1 MILEC
6 IHAYI
11 CQRNYMGECRP
22 ADQVYT
28 TTKGISQSD
37 LDMLTSAVQSIGR
50 VELGRVDLSNGVM
63 LHSDS
68 VAPNFNILSFS
79 YLPQIN
85 DRCSALC
92 CSSLRPSLKNRNI
105 RGSKELS
112 HLVMFDSIPD
122 GFYVIDMMRSD
133 YFKERADINIEEA
146 NSYIDHDGTD
156 IVCESKPDGMPQ
168 ITFDLFS
175 SNPLKIEDILNAGN
189 KTLQRVSEIF
199 HGLVVSK
206 RERKRLYIVYN
217 PDDYE
222 TILAYLTITLKLM
235 PSKVANQFSF
245 VTCLGKTSSVDF
257 DICCI
262 PTTDKKYIS
271 ELKSEGNVI
280 IVTGYESCYINE
292 SKGKFAE
299 FLSCSK
305 TNEFEQWL
313 TESQRYLSYVTK
325 IEQMDDI
332 ASLYVNTQRKDFD
345 GYNLETSIYE
355 LGSSIHIVSEKIELI
370 DKINGELD
378 RQIEAISEKLEF
390 TLGAVQI
397 FTISNIQNHII
408 MPVFDLYDK
417 CKSNNDIVDKI
428 FGWLKSILF
437 GTYKQ
442 SSELQ
447 QKHFEIISRCFQSV
461 QERLSENYVPFIA
474 YLSNDWDSLHMF
486 FSNYLKET
494 RYDDVANS
502 VVLSILS
509 CLLQNISC
517 TRMFRSDM
525 RDYLTFEY
533 LRLWPDKFISV
544 VEYVFS
550 GNEQFHTI
558 EFEFIFDKVLDYAAK
573 DKAYKE
579 NFEKWLSDVVLVL
592 SRRGLLVNALN
603 YTKER
608 YKNEYDEDKSV
619 IIEKEFWVLLNN
631 YFKLLLPEII
641 DFKVLY
647 STFEVARDIV
657 GDNPRPS
664 LLDFVFGYWNKNIV
678 EPNYISAIKSV
689 HYDEITDE
697 DIAKYKNALEYLNTP
712 DLRNVISRDFLS
724 AYEGF
729 IDEYTIYI
737 TQKKREGVLL
747 NDRINFVAREIM
759 LLDNKTILKILTD
772 EDYLGKAK
780 VDSDLQQLNIVNPKK
795 DRRVADYAK
804 EETIKYLSN
813 KKSMNKVKFCSR
825 VRQERSAKF
834 VDYRV
839 RSKDIFTNIIGS
851 SIFTIVFAI
860 ITAVIGFLFC
870 ERVLDSYFRSIYILF
885 VIATAFISEIIYWA
899 NYRNRRLRNLLA
911 MSIWQMILMLFAT
924 LGIYMLTQFALISL
938 GI

>member
-28 TTKGISQSD
+28 ITKGISQSD
-37 LDMLTSAVQSIGR
+37 LDMLTSAVEAIGR

-92 CSSLRPSLKNRNI
+92 CSSLRPSLKNKNI

-168 ITFDLFS
+168 ITFGLFS

-235 PSKVANQFSF
+235 PPKVANQFSF

-262 PTTDKKYIS
+262 PTTDKEYIS

-280 IVTGYESCYINE
+280 IVTGYEPCYVNE
-292 SKGKFAE
+292 AKGKFAE

-313 TESQRYLSYVTK
+313 IESQRYLSYVTK
-325 IEQMDDI
+325 IEHMDEI
-332 ASLYVNTQRKDFD
+332 ASLYVNTLRKDVD
-345 GYNLETSIYE
+345 VDNLETTIYE
-355 LGSSIHIVSEKIELI
+355 FGTSIQVVSEKLDLI
-370 DKINGELD
+370 DRINGELD
-378 RQIEAISEKLEF
+378 RQIDAISEKIEF

-397 FTISNIQNHII
+397 FTISNIQNYII

-437 GTYKQ
+437 GTYEQ
-442 SSELQ
+442 PSELQ

-474 YLSNDWDSLHMF
+474 YLSNDWDGLHMF
-486 FSNYLKET
+486 FINYLSER
-494 RYDDVANS
+494 RYDDDS
-502 VVLSILS
+502 SFVVLSILS
-509 CLLQNISC
+509 CLLQNLSNA
-517 TRMFRSDM
+517 RMFRSDM

-533 LRLWPDKFISV
+533 LRLWPDKFISI

-550 GNEQFHTI
+550 GSNQFHTI
-558 EFEFIFDKVLDYAAK
+558 EFEFIFDKVLNYAAK
-573 DKAYKE
+573 ENGFKE
-579 NFEKWLSDVVLVL
+579 WITPWINSVVFVL
-592 SRRGLLVNALN
+592 SRKELLVDALN
-603 YTKER
+603 YIRER
-608 YKNEYDEDKSV
+608 FITLFDEDQ
-619 IIEKEFWVLLNN
+619 IIYDTFYTLLS
-631 YFKLLLPEII
+631 YFIALPNVV
-641 DFKVLY
+641 DFKAFY

-689 HYDEITDE
+689 HYDEITDD
-697 DIAKYKNALEYLNTP
+697 DIAKYKNALEYLKTP
-712 DLRNVISRDFLS
+712 ALRNVISRDFLS

-737 TQKKREGVLL
+737 TQKKREGGLL

-772 EDYLGKAK
+772 EYYLGKTK
-780 VDSDLQQLNIVNPKK
+780 VASDLQQLNIVKPKK

-813 KKSMNKVKFCSR
+813 KKSKNKVKFCNR

-839 RSKDIFTNIIGS
+839 RSKDVFTNIIGS
-851 SIFTIVFAI
+851 IIFAIVFAI

-885 VIATAFISEIIYWA
+885 VIAIAIISEIIYWA

-924 LGIYMLTQFALISL
+924 LGIYMLIQFALISL

>member
-1 MILEC
+1 
-6 IHAYI
+6 
-11 CQRNYMGECRP
+11 MGECRP

-28 TTKGISQSD
+28 ITKGISQSD
-37 LDMLTSAVQSIGR
+37 LDMLTSAVQVIGR
-50 VELGRVDLSNGVM
+50 VELGRVDLSKGVM

-68 VAPNFNILSFS
+68 VAPNFDILSFS
-79 YLPQIN
+79 YLPKIN
-85 DRCSALC
+85 ERYSALC
-92 CSSLRPSLKNRNI
+92 CSSLRSSLKDKNI

-112 HLVMFDSIPD
+112 HMVMFDSIPD
-122 GFYVIDMMRSD
+122 GFYAIDMISAD
-133 YFKERADINIEEA
+133 YFKKYKDIQIEE
-146 NSYIDHDGTD
+146 NITYNDNNGD
-156 IVCESKPDGMPQ
+156 IVCEIKPDEMPQ
-168 ITFDLFS
+168 ITFGLFS

-235 PSKVANQFSF
+235 PPKVANQFSF

-262 PTTDKKYIS
+262 PTTDKEYIS

-280 IVTGYESCYINE
+280 IVTGYEPCYVNE
-292 SKGKFAE
+292 AKGKFAE

-313 TESQRYLSYVTK
+313 IESQRYLSYVTK
-325 IEQMDDI
+325 IEHMDEI
-332 ASLYVNTQRKDFD
+332 ASLYVNTLKKDVD
-345 GYNLETSIYE
+345 VDNLETTIYE
-355 LGSSIHIVSEKIELI
+355 FGTSIQVVSEKLDLI
-370 DKINGELD
+370 DRINGELD
-378 RQIEAISEKLEF
+378 RQIDAISEKIEF

-397 FTISNIQNHII
+397 FTISNIQNYII

-442 SSELQ
+442 PSELQ
-447 QKHFEIISRCFQSV
+447 QKHFEIISRCFQLV

-494 RYDDVANS
+494 RYDDVSNS
-502 VVLSILS
+502 VVLLILS

-525 RDYLTFEY
+525 RDYLTQEY
-533 LRLWPDKFISV
+533 LRKRPDNFISI

-550 GNEQFHTI
+550 GSNQFHTI
-558 EFEFIFDKVLDYAAK
+558 EFEFIFDKMLNYAAK
-573 DKAYKE
+573 ENGFKE
-579 NFEKWLSDVVLVL
+579 WITPWINSVVFVL
-592 SRRGLLVNALN
+592 SRKELLVDALN
-603 YTKER
+603 YIRER
-608 YKNEYDEDKSV
+608 FITLFDEDQ
-619 IIEKEFWVLLNN
+619 IIYDTFYTLLS
-631 YFKLLLPEII
+631 YFIALPNVV
-641 DFKVLY
+641 DFKAFY

-697 DIAKYKNALEYLNTP
+697 DIAKYKNALEYLKTP
-712 DLRNVISRDFLS
+712 ALRNVISSDFLS
-724 AYEGF
+724 AYEDF

-737 TQKKREGVLL
+737 TQKKREGGLL

-772 EDYLGKAK
+772 EDYLGKTK
-780 VDSDLQQLNIVNPKK
+780 VASDLQQLNIVKPKN

-813 KKSMNKVKFCSR
+813 KNSKNKVKFCSR

-839 RSKDIFTNIIGS
+839 RSKDVFTNIIGS
-851 SIFTIVFAI
+851 IIFAIVFALIAGI
-860 ITAVIGFLFC
+860 ISFLFC
-870 ERVLDSYFRSIYILF
+870 SRVLGSYFRSIYIIY
-885 VIATAFISEIIYWA
+885 VIAIAIISEITYWA

-911 MSIWQMILMLFAT
+911 MSIWQMVLMLFAT
-924 LGIYMLTQFALISL
+924 LGVYMLTQFVFISI

>member
-28 TTKGISQSD
+28 ITKGISQSD
-37 LDMLTSAVQSIGR
+37 LDMLTSAVEAIGR

-92 CSSLRPSLKNRNI
+92 CSSLRPSLKNKNI

-168 ITFDLFS
+168 ITFGLFS

-235 PSKVANQFSF
+235 PPKVANQFSF

-262 PTTDKKYIS
+262 PTTDKEYIS

-280 IVTGYESCYINE
+280 IVTGYEPCYVNE
-292 SKGKFAE
+292 AKGKFAE

-313 TESQRYLSYVTK
+313 IESQRYLSYVTK
-325 IEQMDDI
+325 IEHMDKI
-332 ASLYVNTQRKDFD
+332 ASLYVNTLRKDVD
-345 GYNLETSIYE
+345 VDNLETTIYE
-355 LGSSIHIVSEKIELI
+355 FGTSIQVVSEKLDLI
-370 DKINGELD
+370 DRINGELD
-378 RQIEAISEKLEF
+378 RQIDAISEKIEF

-397 FTISNIQNHII
+397 FTISNIQNYII

-437 GTYKQ
+437 GTYEQ
-442 SSELQ
+442 PSELQ

-474 YLSNDWDSLHMF
+474 YLSNDWDGLHMF
-486 FSNYLKET
+486 FINYLSER
-494 RYDDVANS
+494 RYDDDS
-502 VVLSILS
+502 SFVVLSILS
-509 CLLQNISC
+509 CLLQNLSNA
-517 TRMFRSDM
+517 RMFRSDM

-533 LRLWPDKFISV
+533 LRLWPDKFISI

-550 GNEQFHTI
+550 GSNQFHTI
-558 EFEFIFDKVLDYAAK
+558 EFEFIFDKVLNYAAK
-573 DKAYKE
+573 ENGFKE
-579 NFEKWLSDVVLVL
+579 WITPWINSVVFVL
-592 SRRGLLVNALN
+592 SRKELLVDALN
-603 YTKER
+603 YIRER
-608 YKNEYDEDKSV
+608 FITLFDEDQ
-619 IIEKEFWVLLNN
+619 IIYDTFYTLLS
-631 YFKLLLPEII
+631 YFIALPNVV
-641 DFKVLY
+641 DFKAFY

-689 HYDEITDE
+689 HYDEITDD
-697 DIAKYKNALEYLNTP
+697 DIAKYKNALEYLKTP
-712 DLRNVISRDFLS
+712 ALRNVISRDFLS

-737 TQKKREGVLL
+737 TQKKREGGLL

-772 EDYLGKAK
+772 EYYLGKTK
-780 VDSDLQQLNIVNPKK
+780 VASDLQQLNIVKPKK

-813 KKSMNKVKFCSR
+813 KKSKNKVKFCNR

-839 RSKDIFTNIIGS
+839 RSKDVFTNIIGS
-851 SIFTIVFAI
+851 IIFAIVFAI

-885 VIATAFISEIIYWA
+885 VIAIAIISEIIYWA

-924 LGIYMLTQFALISL
+924 LGIYMLIQFALISL

>member
-1 MILEC
+1 
-6 IHAYI
+6 
-11 CQRNYMGECRP
+11 MGECRP

-28 TTKGISQSD
+28 ITKGISQSD
-37 LDMLTSAVQSIGR
+37 LDMLTSAVQVIGR
-50 VELGRVDLSNGVM
+50 VELGRVDFSKGVM

-68 VAPNFNILSFS
+68 VAPNFDILSFS
-79 YLPQIN
+79 YLPKIN
-85 DRCSALC
+85 ERYSALC
-92 CSSLRPSLKNRNI
+92 CSSLRSSLKDKNI

-112 HLVMFDSIPD
+112 HMVMFDSIPD
-122 GFYVIDMMRSD
+122 GFYAIDMISAA
-133 YFKERADINIEEA
+133 YFKKYKDIQIEE
-146 NSYIDHDGTD
+146 NITYNDNNGD
-156 IVCESKPDGMPQ
+156 IVCEIKPDEMPQ

-262 PTTDKKYIS
+262 PTTDKEYIS

-355 LGSSIHIVSEKIELI
+355 LGSSIHIVSEKLELI

-397 FTISNIQNHII
+397 FTISNIQNYII

-447 QKHFEIISRCFQSV
+447 QKHFEIISRCFQLV

-494 RYDDVANS
+494 RYDDVSNS
-502 VVLSILS
+502 VVLLILS

-525 RDYLTFEY
+525 RDYLTQEY
-533 LRLWPDKFISV
+533 LRKRPDNFISI

-550 GNEQFHTI
+550 GSNQFHTI
-558 EFEFIFDKVLDYAAK
+558 EFEFIFDKVLNYAAK
-573 DKAYKE
+573 ENGFKE
-579 NFEKWLSDVVLVL
+579 WITPWINSVVLVL
-592 SRRGLLVNALN
+592 SRKELLVDGLN
-603 YTKER
+603 YIRER
-608 YKNEYDEDKSV
+608 FITLFDEDQ
-619 IIEKEFWVLLNN
+619 IIYDALYTLLS
-631 YFKLLLPEII
+631 YFIALPNVV
-641 DFKVLY
+641 DFKAFY

-697 DIAKYKNALEYLNTP
+697 DIAKYKNALEYLKTP
-712 DLRNVISRDFLS
+712 ALRNVISRDFLS
-724 AYEGF
+724 AYEDF
-729 IDEYTIYI
+729 IDEYTIFI
-737 TQKKREGVLL
+737 TQKKREGGLL

-772 EDYLGKAK
+772 EDYLGKTK
-780 VDSDLQQLNIVNPKK
+780 VASDLQQLNIVKPKN

-813 KKSMNKVKFCSR
+813 KNSENKVKFCSR

-851 SIFTIVFAI
+851 SIFTIVFAL

-885 VIATAFISEIIYWA
+885 VIAIAIISEIIYWA

-911 MSIWQMILMLFAT
+911 MSIWQMVLMLFAT
-924 LGIYMLTQFALISL
+924 LGIYMLIQFALISL

>member
-1 MILEC
+1 
-6 IHAYI
+6 
-11 CQRNYMGECRP
+11 MGECRP

-28 TTKGISQSD
+28 ITKGISQSD

-50 VELGRVDLSNGVM
+50 VELGRVDLSKGVM
-63 LHSDS
+63 LHPDS
-68 VAPNFNILSFS
+68 IAPNFDILSFS
-79 YLPQIN
+79 YLPKIN
-85 DRCSALC
+85 ERYSALC
-92 CSSLRPSLKNRNI
+92 CSSLRSSLKDKNI

-112 HLVMFDSIPD
+112 HLVMFDGMPD

-133 YFKERADINIEEA
+133 YFKERADINVEEA
-146 NSYIDHDGTD
+146 NSYIDHDGTY

-168 ITFDLFS
+168 ITFDLFP
-175 SNPLKIEDILNAGN
+175 SNPLKIEDIRNAGD

-217 PDDYE
+217 PDDYQ

-262 PTTDKKYIS
+262 PTTDKEYIS

-280 IVTGYESCYINE
+280 IVTGFESCYINE

-299 FLSCSK
+299 FLACSK
-305 TNEFEQWL
+305 TDEFEQWL
-313 TESQRYLSYVTK
+313 AESQRYLSYVTK

-332 ASLYVNTQRKDFD
+332 ASLYVNTLRKDFAGD
-345 GYNLETSIYE
+345 NLETSVYE
-355 LGSSIHIVSEKIELI
+355 LGSSIRIVSEKLELI

-378 RQIEAISEKLEF
+378 RQVEAISKRLEL
-390 TLGAVQI
+390 TLGAVEL
-397 FTISNIQNHII
+397 FSISDIKNHII

-437 GTYKQ
+437 GTYEQ
-442 SSELQ
+442 PSELQ
-447 QKHFEIISRCFQSV
+447 QKHFEIISRCFQLV
-461 QERLSENYVPFIA
+461 QERLSENYVSFIA
-474 YLSNDWDSLHMF
+474 YLSNDWDNLHMF
-486 FSNYLKET
+486 FFNYLNEKRFE
-494 RYDDVANS
+494 DDSNF

-509 CLLQNISC
+509 CLLQNLSY
-517 TRMFRSDM
+517 TRVFRSDM
-525 RDYLTFEY
+525 RDELTFGY
-533 LRLWPDKFISV
+533 LRLWPDKFISIA
-544 VEYVFS
+544 EYAFS
-550 GNEQFHTI
+550 GSDRFRDI
-558 EFEFIFDKVLDYAAK
+558 EFGFIFDKVFDYTTK
-573 DKAYKE
+573 DEVYKPTIKQ
-579 NFEKWLSDVVLVL
+579 NIDKWLDDVVLVL
-592 SRRGLLVNALN
+592 SHKGLLMEAVN
-603 YTKER
+603 YIKER
-608 YKNEYDEDKSV
+608 YKNEYNEDKCR
-619 IIEKEFWVLLNN
+619 IIEKEFLVLLNN
-631 YFKLLLPEII
+631 YFRLSLPEII
-641 DFKVLY
+641 DFKFLY
-647 STFEVARDIV
+647 SSFEEA
-657 GDNPRPS
+657 
-664 LLDFVFGYWNKNIV
+664 KNIV
-678 EPNYISAIKSV
+678 GENPKPSLIAFVFKCWYKNIAEMNYISAINSL

-697 DIAKYKNALEYLNTP
+697 DIAKYKTALEYLKTP
-712 DLRNVISRDFLS
+712 ALRNVISRNFLS

-737 TQKKREGVLL
+737 TQKKREGGLL

-772 EDYLGKAK
+772 EDYLGKTK
-780 VDSDLQQLNIVNPKK
+780 VASDLQQLNIVKPKK

-804 EETIKYLSN
+804 EETIKYLLN
-813 KKSMNKVKFCSR
+813 KKSENKVKFCSR

-885 VIATAFISEIIYWA
+885 VIAIAIISEIIYWA
-899 NYRNRRLRNLLA
+899 NYRNRRLRNLLV
-911 MSIWQMILMLFAT
+911 MSIWQMVLMLFAT
-924 LGIYMLTQFALISL
+924 LGVYMLIQFALISL

>member
-28 TTKGISQSD
+28 ITKGISQSD
-37 LDMLTSAVQSIGR
+37 LDMLTSAVQVIGR
-50 VELGRVDLSNGVM
+50 VELGRVDLSKGVM

-68 VAPNFNILSFS
+68 VAPNFDILSFS
-79 YLPQIN
+79 YLPKIN
-85 DRCSALC
+85 ERYSALC
-92 CSSLRPSLKNRNI
+92 CSSLRSSLKDKNI

-112 HLVMFDSIPD
+112 HMVMFDSIPD
-122 GFYVIDMMRSD
+122 GFYAIDMISAA
-133 YFKERADINIEEA
+133 YFKKYKDIQIEESITY
-146 NSYIDHDGTD
+146 NDNNGD
-156 IVCESKPDGMPQ
+156 IVCEIKPDEMPQ

-262 PTTDKKYIS
+262 PTTDKEYIS

-299 FLSCSK
+299 YLSCSK

-355 LGSSIHIVSEKIELI
+355 LGSSIHIVSEKLELI

-397 FTISNIQNHII
+397 FTISNIQNYIL

-447 QKHFEIISRCFQSV
+447 QKHFEIISRCFQLV

-517 TRMFRSDM
+517 ARMFRSDM
-525 RDYLTFEY
+525 RDYLTQEY
-533 LRLWPDKFISV
+533 LRKRPDNFISI

-550 GNEQFHTI
+550 GSNQFHTI
-558 EFEFIFDKVLDYAAK
+558 EFEFIFDKVLNYAAK
-573 DKAYKE
+573 ENGFKE
-579 NFEKWLSDVVLVL
+579 WITPWINSVVLVL
-592 SRRGLLVNALN
+592 SRKELLVDALN
-603 YTKER
+603 YIRER
-608 YKNEYDEDKSV
+608 FITLFDEDQ
-619 IIEKEFWVLLNN
+619 IIYDTFYTLLS
-631 YFKLLLPEII
+631 YFIALPNVV
-641 DFKVLY
+641 DFKAFY

-697 DIAKYKNALEYLNTP
+697 DIAKYKNALEYLKTP
-712 DLRNVISRDFLS
+712 ALRNVISREFLS

-737 TQKKREGVLL
+737 TQKKREGGLL

-772 EDYLGKAK
+772 EDYLGKTK
-780 VDSDLQQLNIVNPKK
+780 VASDLQQLNIVKPKN

-813 KKSMNKVKFCSR
+813 KNSKNKVKFCSR

-851 SIFTIVFAI
+851 SIFTIVFAL

-885 VIATAFISEIIYWA
+885 VIAIAIISEIIYWA

-911 MSIWQMILMLFAT
+911 MSIWQMVLMLFAT
-924 LGIYMLTQFALISL
+924 LGIYMLIQFALISL